1 MQQMTERSR
10 MTAPSAPLGTSRY
23 PWQSRRAATAVLL
36 ISEVQHIFEAC
47 GVRISHHI
55 SYCLMKPYR
64 RRGGPRSPQQLRD
77 PRHHVLESTSARGKI
92 RGTAPQLVERYLQFA
107 EEARLANDRVA
118 SEAFLQSAEHYV
130 RLGNPVCHTDIR
142 SVKPQAPAPAP
153 APPATETC
161 SSAGEMR
168 ISAPVATGCIKQT
181 PEPEVVIA
189 KTAPKLHESRSR
201 EQARIAKRAAAAAD
215 LERVAG
221 QHGYTLAQ
229 LGLVLRS

>member
-1 MQQMTERSR
+1 
-10 MTAPSAPLGTSRY
+10 MTAPSALLRTSRY

-36 ISEVQHIFEAC
+36 ISEVQRIFAAC
-47 GVRISHHI
+47 GVRIPLHI
-55 SYCLMKPYR
+55 SYCLMRPYR
-64 RRGGPRSPQQLRD
+64 QRGGPRSPQQLRD

-142 SVKPQAPAPAP
+142 PVKPQAPAPAP
-153 APPATETC
+153 TATETC

-168 ISAPVATGCIKQT
+168 ITAPVATGCIKQT
-181 PEPEVVIA
+181 PEPEAVIA

-201 EQARIAKRAAAAAD
+201 EQARIAERAAAAAD